1 MISPRTPLLFLT
13 ALILVPALAVFVAVP
28 SLAAVSAL
36 VLLAFVLL
44 VSIDAAF
51 LQPDFASIRILV
63 PEVVRLSKGRDGKI
77 DIKLVNDGAREIRLR
92 IGFPFPTEI
101 AAVQNEFDVDLAAG
115 ASAKEALAQSNTR
128 ALSISCLPQQRGRFL
143 LEKFYAQAATR
154 LRLWNVRRALSIQ
167 SELRVYPDLLSERRN
182 ITALFLRRGMFGFRQ
197 HRQVGKGREFEK
209 LREYITGDGI
219 EDVHWKAT
227 AKRGHPVTKVF
238 QIERTQEVYVVV
250 DFSRLSRRWSGGMP
264 MLERFVNCAL
274 ILCLAAAKQ
283 SDLFGL
289 ITFSDK
295 VQKFVRAKNGKAHY
309 DVCRDALYTLQPQ
322 IVTPDFGDL
331 FTFLR
336 SRLRRRAL
344 LIFLTALDDPALA
357 ASFIQHV
364 ELLTRQHFVLVNMIQ
379 SPEAQPLF
387 VDPNVTDLDE
397 IYRRLGGHLVW
408 GELQEIGKR
417 LQRFGAEFSLVDAD
431 KFAVEAVN
439 RYIRIKQ
446 RQLL

>member
-13 ALILVPALAVFVAVP
+13 AFIFVPAIAVLFAVP
-28 SLAAVSAL
+28 SLGAASAL
-36 VLLAFVLL
+36 TLLAFVL
-44 VSIDAAF
+44 IATADAAF
-51 LQPDFASIRILV
+51 LQPDFSSIRILV
-63 PEVVRLSKGRDGKI
+63 PEVVRLSKGCDGKI
-77 DIKLVNDGAREIRLR
+77 DIKLVNDGTRDVRFR
-92 IGFPFPTEI
+92 IGFPFPGEI
-101 AAVQNEFDVDLAAG
+101 AAAQNEFDID
-115 ASAKEALAQSNTR
+115 LAQSNAR
-128 ALSISCLPQQRGRFL
+128 SLSISCLPQQRGRFL
-143 LEKFYAQAATR
+143 LEKCYLQTATR
-154 LRLWNVRRALSIQ
+154 LRLWNIRRTLPIQ
-167 SELRVYPDLLSERRN
+167 FELRVYPDLLSERRN

-238 QIERTQEVYVVV
+238 QIERTQEVYVVI
-250 DFSRLSRRWSGGMP
+250 DSSRLSRRWSGGMP

-322 IVTPDFGDL
+322 IVTPDFEDL

-336 SRLRRRAL
+336 LRLRRRAL
-344 LIFLTALDDPALA
+344 LVFLTALDDPALA
-357 ASFIQHV
+357 ASFTEHAD
-364 ELLTRQHFVLVNMIQ
+364 LLTRQHLVLVNMIQ

-387 VDPNVTDLDE
+387 KDPNVIEVDE
-397 IYRRLGGHLVW
+397 VYRRLGGHLVW

-417 LQRFGAEFSLVDAD
+417 LQRLGAEFSLVSAE

-439 RYIRIKQ
+439 RYLRIKQ
-446 RQLL
+446 RQLI

>member
-13 ALILVPALAVFVAVP
+13 AFIFVPAIAVFFAVP
-28 SLAAVSAL
+28 SLVGVSAL
-36 VLLAFVLL
+36 TLLAFVLF
-44 VSIDAAF
+44 VSLDAAF
-51 LQPDFASIRILV
+51 LQSDFSAIRILV
-63 PEVVRLSKGRDGKI
+63 WDVVRLSKGRDGKI
-77 DIKLVNDGAREIRLR
+77 GIKLVNDSVRDVRFR

-101 AAVQNEFDVDLAAG
+101 GAARNEFDVDLA
-115 ASAKEALAQSNTR
+115 R
-128 ALSISCLPQQRGRFL
+128 ARAETLSILCQPQQRGRFL
-143 LEKFYAQAATR
+143 LEKCYAQAATR
-154 LRLWNVRRALSIQ
+154 LRLWNVRRALPIQ
-167 SELRVYPDLLSERRN
+167 CELRVYPDLLSERRN

-209 LREYITGDGI
+209 LREYIAGDSI

-227 AKRGHPVTKVF
+227 AKRGQPVTKVF

-250 DFSRLSRRWSGGMP
+250 DSSRLSRRWSGGMP

-322 IVTPDFGDL
+322 IVTPDFEDL

-344 LIFLTALDDPALA
+344 LVFLTALDDPALA
-357 ASFIQHV
+357 ASFTEHV
-364 ELLTRQHFVLVNMIQ
+364 DLLTRQHFVLVNMIQ

-387 VDPNVTDLDE
+387 ADPNVPDLDE
-397 IYRRLGGHLVW
+397 IYRRLGGQLVW
-408 GELQEIGKR
+408 GQLQEIGKR
-417 LQRFGAEFSLVDAD
+417 LQRLGAEFSLVDAD

-446 RQLL
+446 RQLI